1 MRVELGPRSAAY
13 AGFRETDENY
23 MERLKLSLCALIG
36 VLLTVLVAVVVFPI
50 RARTMLR
57 KRTAKLLERMGNLAF
72 YLMGEFCEASLSR
85 HATQNRHLSAC
96 AACETLQTA
105 QVCKIWRLR
114 GIWH

>member
-1 MRVELGPRSAAY
+1 MRGKLGPRGVACL
-13 AGFRETDENY
+13 GFRAADENY

-72 YLMGEFCEASLSR
+72 YLMGEFCEVSPCLPCCHSKFNTSL
-85 HATQNRHLSAC
+85 
-96 AACETLQTA
+96 
-105 QVCKIWRLR
+105 
-114 GIWH
+114 